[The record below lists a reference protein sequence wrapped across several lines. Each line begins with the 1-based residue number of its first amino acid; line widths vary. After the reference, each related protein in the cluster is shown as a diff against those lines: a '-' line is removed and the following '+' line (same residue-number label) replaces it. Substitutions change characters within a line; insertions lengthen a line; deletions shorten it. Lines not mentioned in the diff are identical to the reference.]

1 MNERIQRP
9 TTHVHMLLQHTHF
22 GHTHTLGELSKTRR
36 HGWSGRRTRLYHVIA
51 LTGTQKHDAVCLS
64 VYGVRVVGKS
74 GADQVGAGVPLRRT

>member
-1 MNERIQRP
+1 M
-9 TTHVHMLLQHTHF
+9 
-22 GHTHTLGELSKTRR
+22 GELSKTRR